1 MTRQPISA
9 QALQLQ
15 RAIRKD
21 DRVISLNA
29 SGTWISIQLTWEGMT
44 ELAKDT
50 GIDPEL
56 RVAQG
61 TLHATLTNGRLDF
74 WAMFKP
80 ATKTREELI
89 AEAGL

>member
-15 RAIRKD
+15 RAMRKD
-21 DRVISLNA
+21 DRVININVSP
-29 SGTWISIQLTWEGMT
+29 TWISIRLTWDGMT

-50 GIDPEL
+50 GKEPEL
-56 RVAQG
+56 RVIQG
-61 TLHATLTNGRLDF
+61 KLHANLTNGRLEF
-74 WAMFKP
+74 WALFEP
-80 ATKTREELI
+80 ETKTREELI

>member
-1 MTRQPISA
+1 MKRQPISA

-15 RAIRKD
+15 RAMRKD

-29 SGTWISIQLTWEGMT
+29 SPTWISIRLTWDGMA

-50 GIDPEL
+50 GKKPEL
-56 RVAQG
+56 KVIQG
-61 TLHATLTNGRLDF
+61 TLHAMMTNGRLEF

-80 ATKTREELI
+80 IIKTREELI